1 MKNTMLRVFANY
13 FVVLFNLIAAV
24 VAFAAIFMGFG
35 SNGPVMGGIALLIA
49 GLVLN
54 EVNERFIQ

>member
-1 MKNTMLRVFANY
+1 MKNTMFRVFANY
-13 FVVLFNLIAAV
+13 FVTLFNTVAAI
-24 VAFAAIFMGFG
+24 VAFTSIFFSFG
-35 SNGPVMGGIALLIA
+35 SNGPVLGGIALLIA